1 MPFRRFLNVLRVLFL
16 GVCIVAVGARVA
28 WTYHPEKVDELDQWI
43 IKKSQQEVRSQLA
56 LARESLAAGDIDA
69 ATAHLEEVAEGTANT
84 KRGDRLEK
92 VRTDALTALRDV
104 SYREGKIEEAL
115 EWANQLRKLDE
126 RILPNE
132 LARAKLFG
140 ALGMLDESKSVFE
153 WLDDVT
159 QGNGVYQLA
168 YFDQLIQASQ
178 GQEALELLLRM
189 SSGNGLARPLS
200 DWKMRYRPADGA
212 WSKPM
217 PFDLAGD
224 ESVSGA
230 VQLDAPADSLLGV
243 RLDPPMSTAF
253 VVEDPKLVFLL
264 EDGTDFTLEL
274 ADVGRV
280 QNMEKLP
287 TGWRGTAKAAPN
299 YVINKPQIP
308 GERQI
313 IGLGFAAEVQ
323 PALSEVVKEFL
334 KSDLG
339 VRAMEEMAADHQ
351 AGGGTERTRTQLLAL
366 REVLRG

>member
-1 MPFRRFLNVLRVLFL
+1 MPFSRFLNVLRVLFL

-43 IKKSQQEVRSQLA
+43 IKKSQQAVRSQLE
-56 LARESLAAGDIDA
+56 LAKESLAAGDTDA
-69 ATAHLEEVAEGTANT
+69 ATAHLEKVAEGTADT
-84 KRGDRLEK
+84 KRGDRLEE

-104 SYREGKIEEAL
+104 SYREGNVEEAL
-115 EWANQLRKLDE
+115 EWANQLHMLDE

-140 ALGMLDESKSVFE
+140 ALGMLEESKSVFE
-153 WLDDVT
+153 LLDDVT

-178 GQEALELLLRM
+178 GKEALELLFRM

-200 DWKMRYRPADGA
+200 DWKMLYRSANAP
-212 WSKPM
+212 WSKAKF
-217 PFDLAGD
+217 FDLAGD
-224 ESVSGA
+224 VSVSGA
-230 VQLDAPADSLLGV
+230 IELDAPVDSLLGV
-243 RLDPPMSTAF
+243 RLDPPANTTF

-274 ADVGRV
+274 SDVGRARH
-280 QNMEKLP
+280 MEKMP

-299 YVINKPQIP
+299 YVINKPQVP
-308 GERQI
+308 GESQI
-313 IGLGFAAEVQ
+313 VGIRFAAEVQ
-323 PALSEVVKEFL
+323 PALSEAVKEFL
-334 KSDLG
+334 ESDLG
-339 VRAMEEMAADHQ
+339 ARAMEEMAADHQ
-351 AGGGTERTRTQLLAL
+351 AGGGTDQTRAQLLAL